1 MNVQRKNTDFSMLF
15 ATRMIKPIVKKEGG
29 KQIFKKQEKR
39 TKMSVAIRRK
49 EEELRQPLTDK
60 AETQLHTFGTAKRRK
75 TREKD

>member
-15 ATRMIKPIVKKEGG
+15 AARMIKPIVKKEGG